1 MEFLIIAIITLML
14 IIVLKYLFDYNMK
27 KIKNIGKD
35 DELDELARKYPN
47 NIEICKDYLK
57 KLNNEKVKIEEN
69 KD

>member
-35 DELDELARKYPN
+35 D
-47 NIEICKDYLK
+47 
-57 KLNNEKVKIEEN
+57 
-69 KD
+69 